1 MTKMKFTPRAP
12 ETHPKRWKAE
22 AIKSLK
28 PNNSWYLDDQDQLW
42 WNEDNTD
49 DEPTTDEI
57 NAEAARLEGLG

>member
-1 MTKMKFTPRAP
+1 MTKIKFTPRDP
-12 ETHPKRWKAE
+12 EPVIKRWKAE

-28 PNNSWYLDDQDQLW
+28 PNNSWYLDDQDRLW

-57 NAEAARLEGLG
+57 NAEATRLEGLG